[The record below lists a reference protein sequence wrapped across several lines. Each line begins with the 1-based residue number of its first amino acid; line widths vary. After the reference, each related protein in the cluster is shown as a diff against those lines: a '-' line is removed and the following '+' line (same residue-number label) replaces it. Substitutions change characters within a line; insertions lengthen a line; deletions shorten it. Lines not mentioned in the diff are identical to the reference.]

1 MPSLRVA
8 KHRTGIRIKYGDVSL
23 ALDTGISGTTTLL
36 SHAHA
41 DHIGNL
47 EDARHIIATQET
59 IDALNAR
66 GGRIQSGL
74 STIGFNDTIGQIGVY
89 ITALNAGHVIGST
102 MFKLVFDD
110 GLTVLYTGDFN
121 ASDSVVHK
129 AAVPIDADVLI
140 TEATYGTP
148 QWVFPRRELI
158 HNDIITTARQAIES
172 GRIPIFHAYS
182 LGKAQEAIALLANS
196 GIDVVSGNPAV
207 DAVSEIYTKYGI
219 ELRYA
224 NLEDVEVKTTLKQGC
239 AIVTSAPR
247 HAISNVRKMIGPSFA
262 KDLERR
268 KQNYNLSGWT
278 LGEYRNGGFPL
289 SAHTDFPNLLE
300 FAEKV
305 NPRIVYCFTSNAGVF
320 SGYLIQKGIS
330 AVPLE

>member
-1 MPSLRVA
+1 MPSLKVV
-8 KHRTGIRIKYGDVSL
+8 KHGTGVLIRYGDIHL

-47 EDARHIIATQET
+47 EYARNIITTQET
-59 IDALNAR
+59 IDTLTAR
-66 GGRIQSGL
+66 GGRISSDL
-74 STIGFNDTIGQIGVY
+74 NIIKFNETIGQIGVY
-89 ITALNAGHVIGST
+89 VTSLNAGHVIGSS

-110 GLTVLYTGDFN
+110 GPSVLYTGDFN
-121 ASDSVVHK
+121 VKDSIVHN
-129 AAVPIDADVLI
+129 AAIPIEADVLI
-140 TEATYGTP
+140 TESTYGTP
-148 QWVFPRRELI
+148 QWVFPIREMI
-158 HNDIITTARQAIES
+158 HREIIETTRQAIDA
-172 GRIPIFHAYS
+172 GRIPIFQAYS
-182 LGKAQEAIALLANS
+182 LGKAQEAIGLLSQN
-196 GIDVVSGNPAV
+196 GIDVVSGNAAI
-207 DAVSEIYTKYGI
+207 DAVSEIYQKYGTD
-219 ELRYA
+219 LRYV
-224 NLEDVEVKTTLKQGC
+224 NLEVPEAKSLLKQGC

-247 HAISNVRKMIGPSFA
+247 HTISNVRNKIGTAFA

-289 SAHTDFPNLLE
+289 SAHTDFPHLLD

-305 NPRIVYCFTSNAGVF
+305 NPKIAYCFTSNAGVL